1 MKRKI
6 ALLLTLL
13 IIIGSVNVFAESKT
27 VKKELVSNKLE
38 AIINEEIKY
47 ANNPVFTTVKTEDGK
62 EILKFNSYVENNK
75 IDVSFLQELDVKN
88 KDFKVTE
95 TTKTIKE
102 NGKQKKFVEEKASLI
117 VNVKNSDKEKIK
129 NVKEKIKVYQEE
141 KSLKHA
147 TLKYSNTLNEIV
159 DDEGKF
165 DQEKAEEILY
175 PDSEKNNTK
184 NNLPTATKER
194 TKNFNE
200 GKTFDY
206 EAFRDYFMKLLNEE
220 RAKNGLEPL
229 ELSEHLKKGTEQRT
243 NEMAEFGHIRGGEN
257 NDKKHSRPDG
267 KTKFRTAFDYFP
279 DYNENKAY
287 SLGENILLYTLIP
300 EEYKVDQKLDDPE
313 FIAKTLFDM
322 WKKSPGHYSNM
333 MTKEYK
339 TTWID
344 VKIGEDSSKIFK
356 DGKIDIVVGTQVFD
370 IETSEAHEIKNNIQ
384 TKKTE
389 YYEEVYQVEEIVS
402 ERKIKKEDFKS
413 YEDTD
418 ITTDVPNEEI
428 KYRVIKID
436 DNIIKPIY
444 IDPTTD
450 SQEVNGNFN
459 KVIEKP

>member
-1 MKRKI
+1 MKKQI

-13 IIIGSVNVFAESKT
+13 MLIGSVNVFAESKT
-27 VKKELVSNKLE
+27 VKKELISNKLE
-38 AIINEEIKY
+38 AIVNEEIKY
-47 ANNPVFTTVKTEDGK
+47 ANNPVTTTVKTEDGK

-75 IDVSFLQELDVKN
+75 INVSFLQELGVKN

-102 NGKQKKFVEEKASLI
+102 NGKDKKVVEEKASLV
-117 VNVKNSDKEKIK
+117 VNVKNSDKDKIK
-129 NVKEKIKVYQEE
+129 NVKEKVKIYQEE

-165 DQEKAEEILY
+165 NQKKAEEILY
-175 PDSEKNNTK
+175 PDSEENNDK
-184 NNLPTATKER
+184 KNLPTATKER

-229 ELSEHLKKGTEQRT
+229 ELSEHLKEGTEQRA

-279 DYNENKAY
+279 DYKEKKAH

-300 EEYKVDQKLDDPE
+300 EEYEVDQKLDNPE

-322 WKKSPGHYSNM
+322 WKKSPGHYKNM

-344 VKIGEDSSKIFK
+344 VKIGENSGKIFK

-370 IETSEAHEIKNNIQ
+370 VKVAEDHGMKNSDIKAKKIEYKKEPEKEIIGKIIDI
-384 TKKTE
+384 T
-389 YYEEVYQVEEIVS
+389 EEVEVPDDIIKLPETEDDTPTTFPVKEIDYEVE
-402 ERKIKKEDFKS
+402 
-413 YEDTD
+413 
-418 ITTDVPNEEI
+418 VP
-428 KYRVIKID
+428 
-436 DNIIKPIY
+436 DNILGPISNNSEET
-444 IDPTTD
+444 P
-450 SQEVNGNFN
+450 QE
-459 KVIEKP
+459 P